1 MKLTTAKIYLTIA
14 ITSISLIG
22 VVVIQYNW
30 LEGALSLEQ
39 EKFSNRVDT
48 LFTEIEDE
56 IMSDCALS
64 ADLAK
69 LVESA
74 CQDCGEYTSALPED
88 HAQQTAD
95 QVQGVIDSVFAAQN
109 FSHEYELG
117 IILPS
122 RHEPADSRVVYA
134 SAPGLDPDVF
144 KNSRHQSNRT
154 GFLTLHFPEE
164 QQYLTGQIMWLL
176 GLSVMFILILAV
188 CFGYVIVTI
197 RRQKK
202 LSEMKND
209 FINNLTHEF
218 KTPIFSI
225 SLATKLLGKSEEV
238 GSSPKYSSYL
248 NLITN
253 ENKRLRAQVDKVL
266 QMSLLDSANFNLS
279 RKKVDLHSLI
289 DQVCD
294 TFSVIL
300 EEKGGKIHKQLEA
313 ENPELYTDETH
324 LSNVIYNLIDNG
336 IKYTADQPEITIATS
351 DTGDGLCLRVKD
363 NGIGIDREAQKHI
376 FDKFYRVQTG
386 DVHDVKGFGLGLSY
400 VKRIVDAHRGLINLN
415 SNKNDGTEF
424 TITLP
429 VN

>member
-30 LEGALSLEQ
+30 LDGALSLEQ

-48 LFTEIEDE
+48 LFNEIEDE
-56 IMSDCALS
+56 IISDCALNS
-64 ADLAK
+64 DLSK
-69 LVESA
+69 LVENA
-74 CQDCGEYTSALPED
+74 CQDCGAYTSSLPDD
-88 HAQQTAD
+88 HAQRTAD
-95 QVQGVIDSVFAAQN
+95 QVQNVIDSVFTAQN
-109 FSHEYELG
+109 FSHDYELG
-117 IILPS
+117 IVMPT
-122 RHEPADSRVVYA
+122 RHEPADSRLVYTSA
-134 SAPGLDPDVF
+134 SGLDPNVF
-144 KNSRHQSNRT
+144 ENPRHQSNRT
-154 GFLTLHFPEE
+154 ETLALHFPGE
-164 QQYLTGQIMWLL
+164 QQFLTGQIMWLL
-176 GLSVMFILILAV
+176 GLSVMFILILAA

-197 RRQKK
+197 HRQKK

-225 SLATKLLGKSEEV
+225 SVATKLLGKSEEV

-266 QMSLLDSANFNLS
+266 QMSLLDSGNLNLT
-279 RKKVDLHSLI
+279 RKKVDLHTLI

-300 EEKGGKIHKQLEA
+300 EEKGGKIHKQLDA
-313 ENPELYTDETH
+313 ENPVLYSDETH
-324 LSNVIYNLIDNG
+324 LANVLYNLIDNG
-336 IKYTADQPEITIATS
+336 IKYTADKPEITIATS
-351 DTGDGLCLRVKD
+351 DADEGLCLRVKD

-376 FDKFYRVQTG
+376 FDKFYRAQTG